1 VRPRS
6 RYGAALAALATTL
19 ALVGGGAGASAQSL
33 EQARAERAAVQGRL
47 DEAAARMAALEAETA
62 QLSAERDELT
72 GRLAELE
79 ATVGAVRER
88 VAVRVRELYKRG
100 PADPV
105 VLLLSGRD
113 PDEALDRAA
122 TMSRLVAGDLGE
134 AEVATN
140 VGIQVDAVAQ
150 RLAAQDA
157 ALAAARA
164 EQRELTASLG
174 QDLERATAL
183 EARLEREDR
192 ERREAEARR
201 RAEQE
206 AARQRAAEAAAR
218 AARPRSGGA
227 SSGSTTSS
235 GGSTSTSTGG
245 KACPMARPHSFTDTW
260 GAPRSG
266 GRSHRGTDILGPRGQ
281 RVFAITSGVWDI
293 QKYGNMAGHW
303 AILKGNDGTH
313 YWYLHL
319 ERHLVG
325 DGARVSAGEHVAT
338 NGDTGNARGTT
349 PHVHFEQ
356 HPGGGSAIN
365 PYPLLKRLCG

>member
-1 VRPRS
+1 M
-6 RYGAALAALATTL
+6 ALAALTTTL
-19 ALVGGGAGASAQSL
+19 ALVAGTVGASAQSL
-33 EQARAERAAVQGRL
+33 EQARAERAAVQTRL
-47 DEAAARMAALEAETA
+47 DDAAARMAALEAETA
-62 QLSAERDELT
+62 ELTAQRDELAAE
-72 GRLAELE
+72 LAALE
-79 ATVGAVRER
+79 ATVGAVRAR

-100 PADPV
+100 SADPV

-113 PDEALDRAA
+113 PDEALDRAS

-134 AEVATN
+134 AQVATN
-140 VGIQVDAVAQ
+140 VGIQVTAVAE
-150 RLAAQDA
+150 RLAQQDA
-157 ALAAARA
+157 ALAERRA
-164 EQRELTASLG
+164 EQHQLTEQLA
-174 QDLERATAL
+174 QDLDRAVAL

-201 RAEQE
+201 RAAAE
-206 AARQRAAEAAAR
+206 AARQAAAR
-218 AARPRSGGA
+218 AARSRTSGTASGGT
-227 SSGSTTSS
+227 SGTTS
-235 GGSTSTSTGG
+235 GGSSAGAPAPSTGG
-245 KACPMARPHSFTDTW
+245 KACPMARPHSFSDTW

-281 RVFAITSGVWDI
+281 RVFAIVDGVWDV
-293 QKYGNMAGHW
+293 QRYGNMAGNW
-303 AILKGNDGTH
+303 AILKGSDGTH

-325 DGARVSAGEHVAT
+325 DGARVSAGQQVAT

-356 HPGGGSAIN
+356 HPGGGGAVN